1 MKLKLTRKQ
10 KYKNKRKIAKG
21 IQRLKK
27 VCICQRENNQ
37 ENMRIG
43 LRRETK
49 EISNLR
55 KKKK

>member
-10 KYKNKRKIAKG
+10 KYKNKKKNCKG